1 MPKAW
6 LFRVPSAM
14 RLRTLEEVLNKPDHK
29 ADSQSRGKHDQC
41 GVEGN
46 SLAKRQE
53 GTEGC
58 HDKQPVQNFN
68 SPMPLVT
75 GVLNDTT
82 QQVADERPPE
92 RSQRGCENITCKA
105 GRVPLGMLLSQEET
119 NKPDSQAPH
128 DSSVHLRRL

>member
-14 RLRTLEEVLNKPDHK
+14 RLRTLEEVLNKP
-29 ADSQSRGKHDQC
+29 DQC

-105 GRVPLGMLLSQEET
+105 GRVPVGMLL
-119 NKPDSQAPH
+119 
-128 DSSVHLRRL
+128 